1 MGYKYIF
8 VNCLHHKTPSSR
20 FLMSPNSLTDTYKPI
35 EVFTHPFQQT
45 EQQEEFNLGNVVCAI
60 FMGMIFALVPVTLAV
75 DIVYDREVKK
85 RQKNLTSLNP
95 EG

>member
-1 MGYKYIF
+1 M
-8 VNCLHHKTPSSR
+8 SSSNIMENFR
-20 FLMSPNSLTDTYKPI
+20 PI

-75 DIVYDREVKK
+75 DIVYDREVIRCGGYNK
-85 RQKNLTSLNP
+85 
-95 EG
+95 

>member
-1 MGYKYIF
+1 MIENF
-8 VNCLHHKTPSSR
+8 R
-20 FLMSPNSLTDTYKPI
+20 PI

-75 DIVYDREVKK
+75 DIVYDREV
-85 RQKNLTSLNP
+85 RQSLRNSIIEIPLLNLCT
-95 EG
+95 

>member
-1 MGYKYIF
+1 MMESF
-8 VNCLHHKTPSSR
+8 R
-20 FLMSPNSLTDTYKPI
+20 PI

-75 DIVYDREVKK
+75 DIVYDREV
-85 RQKNLTSLNP
+85 RYSRNSMIYLIYI
-95 EG
+95 